1 MSGQAV
7 SITPLREGTGE
18 RSGGVGARSEASA
31 ALRVA
36 FQGEPGAFSEEAVRE
51 YFGTEAVPVPCREF
65 RHVGEAVRAGETEY
79 ALLPI
84 ENTLVGAVVGSYD
97 VLAGGELEVI
107 GEVIRPIRHFLLGVP
122 GAVLAG
128 VRRVLSHPV
137 ALAQCTHFLAA
148 HPEIEAVAV
157 HDTAGAAREVAER
170 GDPTIAA
177 IAPRGAADRYGLEPI
192 AGDLQDRSDNQT
204 RFLALVRRETPE
216 QGVGEVRTGSARGD
230 RDEMAVGTPAPPVG
244 GAGSGGAESGG
255 AQTPGAAATS
265 STIESGD
272 APERDSGPWKSMLI
286 AEMDN
291 QPGALVALLAPFAE
305 RGVNLSALECRPGGE
320 PWTYRFFIELTTDL
334 TAGEARAALEEASAR
349 AVRLITLGVFRPA
362 AVG

>member
-1 MSGQAV
+1 MKGRRVPVMS
-7 SITPLREGTGE
+7 LRDGEGG
-18 RSGGVGARSEASA
+18 RSEGAGARSESSA
-31 ALRVA
+31 APRVA

-51 YFGTEAVPVPCREF
+51 YFGAEAVPVPCREF
-65 RHVGEAVRAGETEY
+65 RHVGEALRAGETKY

-97 VLAGGELEVI
+97 VLAGGGLEVI

-122 GAVLAG
+122 GASLAG
-128 VRRVLSHPV
+128 IRRVLSHPV
-137 ALAQCTHFLAA
+137 ALGQCTRFLAE
-148 HPEIEAVAV
+148 HPGIEAVAV

-204 RFLALVRRETPE
+204 RFLALVRREAPDQE
-216 QGVGEVRTGSARGD
+216 AGDAQAGGVQS
-230 RDEMAVGTPAPPVG
+230 
-244 GAGSGGAESGG
+244 
-255 AQTPGAAATS
+255 PGAATS
-265 STIESGD
+265 SPTELFSG

-362 AVG
+362 VVG